1 MKYSEEIS
9 KFEIIPFST
18 SHKDNKYLLI
28 YNEKHFEI
36 SHSLCVFIEVLQNK
50 RFTEEVAIEYSQ
62 KRGIEYTATEVD
74 EIYLKYV
81 APILNNESH
90 NKTSFYLKLNLIS
103 PSSIGKF
110 VKMTSAF
117 FIPAISLIL
126 LVLILVLEIASF
138 IMTDNLF
145 GGSNEIGLSIIVT
158 FIYFCISS
166 FFHELGHASACEY
179 YKIKYG
185 SIGIGVYLLFP
196 VFFTDVSD
204 IWRLSRTKR
213 IIVNFAG
220 IYFQLIAL
228 IPFLLVYVFTKSEL
242 MMYFITAINI
252 NLLITLNPFFKFDG
266 YWICT
271 DILGIPNL
279 RSRTKELLFYFC
291 RKILSIKTEKKPF
304 LLMIKPKEKWG
315 FIVYSL
321 LINVFFL
328 YFFLYKLP
336 VILINTLDSLPTNI
350 KIVLYYFSTGNMP
363 SSSLILSLCFQLII
377 LILTSLTLVKVL
389 GVPLLSF
396 VKNKKI

>member
-18 SHKDNKYLLI
+18 SHRDSKYLLI

-36 SHSLCVFIEVLQNK
+36 SHSLCVFIKVLQSK
-50 RFTEEVAIEYSQ
+50 HFTEEVAIEYSQ
-62 KRGIEYTATEVD
+62 KGGVKYTTTEVD

-81 APILNNESH
+81 APILNNKS
-90 NKTSFYLKLNLIS
+90 NKKTSFYLKLNLIS
-103 PSSIGKF
+103 PNNISKF
-110 VKMTSAF
+110 VKITSKF
-117 FIPAISLIL
+117 FAPATGLIL
-126 LVLILVLEIASF
+126 LALILVLEITSF
-138 IMTDNLF
+138 IITDNLF
-145 GGSNEIGLSIIVT
+145 GESNEIGLSIIMT

-179 YKIKYG
+179 YKIKHG

-220 IYFQLIAL
+220 IYFQLIVL
-228 IPFLLVYVFTKSEL
+228 IPFLLIYIFTKSEL

-279 RSRTKELLFYFC
+279 RLRTKELLFYFS
-291 RKILSIKTEKKPF
+291 RKIFNIKTEEKPF
-304 LLMIKPKEKWG
+304 LLTLRPKEKWG
-315 FIVYSL
+315 FIAYSL
-321 LINVFFL
+321 LVNVFFV

-336 VILINTLDSLPTNI
+336 VILINTLDSLPINI

-363 SSSLILSLCFQLII
+363 SSSLILSLGFQLII
-377 LILTSLTLVKVL
+377 LILTSLTLVKIL
-389 GVPLLSF
+389 GIPLLNF